1 MFVGPSGCGKTTS
14 LKMINRLIE
23 PTSGTIHIGDKD
35 ISGQSADELRRHIG
49 YVIQGGSLF
58 PHMTV
63 AKNIAIVP
71 EDARLGRRTASTSA
85 STSCSSWSVST
96 RAKYRDR
103 YPRELSGGQQQRV
116 GVARGLAADPPVI
129 LMDEP
134 FGAVD
139 PITRQRL
146 QDELLSIQRELRK
159 TIVCVTHDIDE
170 AIKLGDRILILQEG
184 AQVAQYD
191 TPEAILAS
199 PANDF
204 VADFVGAGSSLKQLS
219 LSRISE
225 VELRHPTTATIGE
238 RTAEVKA
245 RAEANGDRAVVVL
258 DDQERPTAWP
268 WLRQLKGETIHAGEE
283 DLINLDHRATL
294 NDALDTMLT
303 NSHGGAVVTGDRD
316 RYLGVVDF
324 ASVTD
329 FMRIQQEKLEAE
341 AGADVH
347 AESDPQHE
355 HVAEITGDE
364 GPTDDVESAQTA
376 TAAMDTPTTGE
387 RLAASDR
394 PHQRRDRDRAVRDP
408 GDRVRRVRHLRDLAR
423 HGHARLG
430 GGERAGLVDDLA
442 ADLGA
447 REAHLRLG
455 VLRGGDRGAARG
467 AADPGPGQGERR
479 PSWSASPT
487 SARPP
492 RRSA

>member
-1 MFVGPSGCGKTTS
+1 MTATNTDEDTTGTRSSAEGISGAEIRLEDVTKRYDGQGPAAVDGLSLIIPAGEIVMFVGPSGCGKTTS

-23 PTSGTIHIGDKD
+23 PTSGSIHIGDRD
-35 ISGQSADELRRHIG
+35 IRDQSADQLRRTIG

-71 EDARLGRRTASTSA
+71 KMLKWDQGKIDKRVDELLELVNLDP
-85 STSCSSWSVST
+85 
-96 RAKYRDR
+96 AKYRDR

-191 TPEAILAS
+191 TPEGVLAS
-199 PANDF
+199 PSNDF

-225 VELRHPTTATIGE
+225 IQLRQPTTATIGE
-238 RTAEVKA
+238 RTAEVKQ
-245 RAEANGDRAVVVL
+245 RAQSNGDRAVIVL
-258 DDQERPTAWP
+258 DDHGRPTAWP
-268 WLRQLKGETIHAGEE
+268 WLRQLKGETIHRGQE
-283 DLINLDHRATL
+283 DLVNLDERATL

-303 NSHGGAVVTGDRD
+303 NSHGGAVVTGNRD
-316 RYLGVVDF
+316 EYLGVVDF
-324 ASVTD
+324 AAVTD
-329 FMRIQQEKLEAE
+329 FMRDQQEALENADTGDVP
-341 AGADVH
+341 AG
-347 AESDPQHE
+347 SDPEDE
-355 HVAEITGDE
+355 HTEEITGD
-364 GPTDDVESAQTA
+364 
-376 TAAMDTPTTGE
+376 
-387 RLAASDR
+387 
-394 PHQRRDRDRAVRDP
+394 
-408 GDRVRRVRHLRDLAR
+408 
-423 HGHARLG
+423 
-430 GGERAGLVDDLA
+430 GGEAG
-442 ADLGA
+442 
-447 REAHLRLG
+447 
-455 VLRGGDRGAARG
+455 
-467 AADPGPGQGERR
+467 
-479 PSWSASPT
+479 
-487 SARPP
+487 
-492 RRSA
+492 

>member
-1 MFVGPSGCGKTTS
+1 MTATSTHRADEPRAGDRGQISGAEIRLENVVKRYPGQQAAAVDGLSLVVPAGEIVMFVGPSGCGKTTS

-23 PTSGTIHIGDKD
+23 PTSGSIHIGDQD
-35 ISGQSADELRRHIG
+35 ISGQGADQLRRTIG

-63 AKNIAIVP
+63 ARNIAIVP
-71 EDARLGRRTASTSA
+71 KLLGWEAGRIAER
-85 STSCSSWSVST
+85 VDELLELVNLDP
-96 RAKYRDR
+96 AKYRDR

-146 QDELLSIQRELRK
+146 QDELLSIQRELHK

-184 AQVAQYD
+184 ARVAQYD

-199 PANDF
+199 PADDF

-225 VELRHPTTATIGE
+225 VELRRPTTARIGE
-238 RTAEVKA
+238 STIEVKR
-245 RAEANGDRAVVVL
+245 RAEANGDTAVVVL
-258 DDQERPTAWP
+258 DRHDKPTAWP
-268 WLRQLKGETIHAGEE
+268 WLRQLKGETIHAGAE

-324 ASVTD
+324 VAVTD
-329 FMRIQQEKLEAE
+329 FMRTQQEELESSRGDQVPA
-341 AGADVH
+341 A
-347 AESDPQHE
+347 SDPQDE
-355 HVAEITGDE
+355 HRDDITA
-364 GPTDDVESAQTA
+364 DD
-376 TAAMDTPTTGE
+376 G
-387 RLAASDR
+387 AS
-394 PHQRRDRDRAVRDP
+394 
-408 GDRVRRVRHLRDLAR
+408 
-423 HGHARLG
+423 
-430 GGERAGLVDDLA
+430 
-442 ADLGA
+442 
-447 REAHLRLG
+447 
-455 VLRGGDRGAARG
+455 
-467 AADPGPGQGERR
+467 
-479 PSWSASPT
+479 
-487 SARPP
+487 
-492 RRSA
+492 

>member
-1 MFVGPSGCGKTTS
+1 MTTTSTHRADGSDADNQGEISGAEIRLENVVKRYPGQQAAAVDGLSLVIPAGEIVMFVGPSGCGKTTS

-23 PTSGTIHIGDKD
+23 PTSGSIHIGDKD
-35 ISGQSADELRRHIG
+35 ISGQGADQLRRTIG

-71 EDARLGRRTASTSA
+71 KLLGWEAGRITKRVDALLDL
-85 STSCSSWSVST
+85 VNLDP
-96 RAKYRDR
+96 AKYRDR

-191 TPEAILAS
+191 APEAILAS

-225 VELRHPTTATIGE
+225 VELRRPTTASIGE
-238 RTAEVKA
+238 RTAEVKQ
-245 RAEANGDRAVVVL
+245 RAEANGDAAVVVL
-258 DDQERPTAWP
+258 DEHERPTAWP
-268 WLRQLKGETIHAGEE
+268 WLRQLKGDSIHAGEE

-324 ASVTD
+324 LAVTD
-329 FMRIQQEKLEAE
+329 FMRAQQELLDNAKRDEI
-341 AGADVH
+341 H
-347 AESDPQHE
+347 AESNPQDE
-355 HVAEITGDE
+355 HVEEVTA
-364 GPTDDVESAQTA
+364 DD
-376 TAAMDTPTTGE
+376 G
-387 RLAASDR
+387 AS
-394 PHQRRDRDRAVRDP
+394 
-408 GDRVRRVRHLRDLAR
+408 
-423 HGHARLG
+423 
-430 GGERAGLVDDLA
+430 
-442 ADLGA
+442 
-447 REAHLRLG
+447 
-455 VLRGGDRGAARG
+455 
-467 AADPGPGQGERR
+467 
-479 PSWSASPT
+479 
-487 SARPP
+487 
-492 RRSA
+492 